1 MREIKFRFWHK
12 TKKRMSRVLGLGV
25 IWEYLCEEWG
35 LFDWK
40 DIEKLQYTG
49 LHDKNGVEIYEGDA
63 LQRWEE
69 EEGYNDIGQVEWFG
83 SMFMVLFWD
92 GDRIS
97 LDEYA
102 ADTGEV
108 IGNIYS
114 NPELL
119 EGA

>member
-1 MREIKFRFWHK
+1 MKEIKFRFWHK

-49 LHDKNGVEIYEGDA
+49 RHDIKSNEVY
-63 LQRWEE
+63 
-69 EEGYNDIGQVEWFG
+69 
-83 SMFMVLFWD
+83 D
-92 GDRIS
+92 GDIWQRGGFIAVVAFENS
-97 LDEYA
+97 QWVLNKALSSSCYA
-102 ADTGEV
+102 YPSFWSNIATGIV
-108 IGNIYS
+108 IGNIYE